1 MPGAPEAVNKREIGD
16 LDRIQVLVAVLV
28 VRQGGRWAMTTLL
41 LRHALV
47 VVTMDEKRR
56 EIEDGAI
63 LVEGNVIQAVGRT
76 SELPVVADRVMDMTG
91 KIVLPGLVNT
101 HHHLYQTLT
110 RCLPA
115 AQDAP
120 LFSWLQTLYPIW
132 AKLTPEAVYLS
143 ALVGLGELLLTG
155 CTTAVDQLYLF
166 PNGVTLDDEIRAA
179 TELGVRFH
187 PCRGSM
193 SLGES
198 EGGLPPDD
206 LVEDEEA
213 ILADCR
219 RVIEAFHDPGRY
231 SMCRIMVAP
240 CSPFSVTPQLLTS
253 SRDLARQYGVHCHT
267 HVAETLDEEAYC
279 LEQHGRRPVE
289 YLADLGWLGDD
300 VSYAHGVHL
309 TEQEMRLFAE
319 TGTGIAHCPTSN
331 MRLGSGI
338 APVKR
343 MLELG
348 VKVGLAVDGS
358 ASNDSSHMLNEARTA
373 LLLQR
378 VRHGPTALSARQV
391 LEMATLGGAAL
402 LGRDDIGSLV
412 PGKAAD
418 LIAVDA
424 QRVEYAGSGDLV
436 AALVFCG
443 PAKVDVNIIDGRI
456 RVEDGRLTGID
467 IEEVM
472 RQHNEL
478 AARIR
483 G

>member
-1 MPGAPEAVNKREIGD
+1 
-16 LDRIQVLVAVLV
+16 
-28 VRQGGRWAMTTLL
+28 MTTLL

-47 VVTMDEKRR
+47 LVTMDNERR
-56 EIEDGAI
+56 EIEDGAV
-63 LVEGNVIQAVGRT
+63 LLEGNVLKAVGPT
-76 SELPVVADRVMDMTG
+76 SELPSVADRVMDVTG

-110 RCLPA
+110 RCLPV

-120 LFSWLQTLYPIW
+120 LFSWLQTLYPVW
-132 AKLTPEAVYLS
+132 AKITPEAVYLS

-179 TELGVRFH
+179 RELGVRFH

-198 EGGLPPDD
+198 GGGLPPDD

-219 RVIEAFHDPGRY
+219 RVIEAFHDPARY

-267 HVAETLDEEAYC
+267 HVAETLDEERYC
-279 LEQHGRRPVE
+279 VEQHGRRPVQ

-309 TEQEMRLFAE
+309 TEEEMQLFAE
-319 TGTGIAHCPTSN
+319 TGTGVAHCPTSN

-338 APVKR
+338 APVTR

-358 ASNDSSHMLNEARTA
+358 ASNDSSHMLNEARMA

-378 VRHGPTALSARQV
+378 VRQGPTALSARRV
-391 LEMATLGGAAL
+391 LEMATLGGAAV
-402 LGRDDIGSLV
+402 LGRDDIGCLA

-424 QRVEYAGSGDLV
+424 ERVEYAGSGDLV

-443 PAKVDVNIIDGRI
+443 PVKVDVNIVDGQI
-456 RVEDGRLTGID
+456 RVEDGRLRDVD
-467 IEEVM
+467 IEAVI
-472 RQHNEL
+472 RRHNEL
-478 AARIR
+478 AARLT

>member
-1 MPGAPEAVNKREIGD
+1 MR
-16 LDRIQVLVAVLV
+16 
-28 VRQGGRWAMTTLL
+28 TLL
-41 LRHALV
+41 LRNAVV

-63 LVEGNVIQAVGRT
+63 LVRGNVIEAVGRT
-76 SELPVVADRVMDMTG
+76 SELPSVADRVMDMTG

-132 AKLTPEAVYLS
+132 AKLTPEAVYVS

-179 TELGVRFH
+179 RELGVRFH

-206 LVEDEEA
+206 LVEDEGA

-240 CSPFSVTPQLLTS
+240 CSPFSVTPQLLVS

-267 HVAETLDEEAYC
+267 HVAETLEEEAYC

-309 TEQEMRLFAE
+309 TEQEMQLFAE

-378 VRHGPTALSARQV
+378 VRHGPTALTARQV

-402 LGRDDIGSLV
+402 LGRDDIGSLA
-412 PGKAAD
+412 PGMAAD

-424 QRVEYAGSGDLV
+424 ERVEYAGSGDLV

-443 PAKVDVNIIDGRI
+443 PVKVDVNIIDGRI
-456 RVEDGRLTGID
+456 RVEDGRLIGVDID
-467 IEEVM
+467 AVM

-478 AARIR
+478 AARISR
-483 G
+483 

>member
-1 MPGAPEAVNKREIGD
+1 
-16 LDRIQVLVAVLV
+16 
-28 VRQGGRWAMTTLL
+28 MTTLL
-41 LRHALV
+41 LRHAIV

-76 SELPVVADRVMDMTG
+76 SELPPVADRVMDMTG

-101 HHHLYQTLT
+101 HHHLFQTLT

-115 AQDAP
+115 AQDVP
-120 LFSWLQTLYPIW
+120 LFSWLQTLYPVW
-132 AKLTPEAVYLS
+132 AKLTPEAVYVS

-179 TELGVRFH
+179 RELGVRFH

-206 LVEDEEA
+206 LVEDEGA

-240 CSPFSVTPQLLTS
+240 CSPFSVTPQLLVS

-309 TEQEMRLFAE
+309 TEQEMQLFAE

-402 LGRDDIGSLV
+402 LGRDDIGSLA

-472 RQHNEL
+472 RQHNDL

>member
-1 MPGAPEAVNKREIGD
+1 
-16 LDRIQVLVAVLV
+16 
-28 VRQGGRWAMTTLL
+28 MTTLL
-41 LRHALV
+41 LRHAIV

-76 SELPVVADRVMDMTG
+76 SELPPVADRVMDMTG

-101 HHHLYQTLT
+101 HHHLFQTLT

-120 LFSWLQTLYPIW
+120 LFSWLQTLYPVW
-132 AKLTPEAVYLS
+132 AKLTPEAAYVS

-179 TELGVRFH
+179 RELGVRFH

-206 LVEDEEA
+206 LVEDEGA

-240 CSPFSVTPQLLTS
+240 CSPFSVTPQLLVS

-309 TEQEMRLFAE
+309 TEQEMQLFAE

-358 ASNDSSHMLNEARTA
+358 ASNDSSHMLNEARVA

-378 VRHGPTALSARQV
+378 VRHGPTALSARQA

-402 LGRDDIGSLV
+402 LGRDDIGCLA

-456 RVEDGRLTGID
+456 RVEDGRLIGVDID
-467 IEEVM
+467 AVM

-478 AARIR
+478 AARISR
-483 G
+483 

>member
-1 MPGAPEAVNKREIGD
+1 
-16 LDRIQVLVAVLV
+16 
-28 VRQGGRWAMTTLL
+28 MTTLL
-41 LRHALV
+41 LRHAIV

-76 SELPVVADRVMDMTG
+76 SEVPPVADRVMDMTG

-101 HHHLYQTLT
+101 HHHLFQTLT

-115 AQDAP
+115 AQDVP
-120 LFSWLQTLYPIW
+120 LFSWLQTLYPVW
-132 AKLTPEAVYLS
+132 AKLTPEAVYVS

-179 TELGVRFH
+179 RELGVRFH

-206 LVEDEEA
+206 LVEDEGA

-240 CSPFSVTPQLLTS
+240 CSPFSVTPQLLVS

-267 HVAETLDEEAYC
+267 HVAETLEEEAYC

-309 TEQEMRLFAE
+309 TEQEMQLFAE

-402 LGRDDIGSLV
+402 LGRDDIGSLA

>member
-1 MPGAPEAVNKREIGD
+1 
-16 LDRIQVLVAVLV
+16 
-28 VRQGGRWAMTTLL
+28 MTTLL
-41 LRHALV
+41 LRHAIV

-76 SELPVVADRVMDMTG
+76 SELPPVADRVMDMTG

-101 HHHLYQTLT
+101 HHHLFQTLT

-115 AQDAP
+115 AQDVP
-120 LFSWLQTLYPIW
+120 LFSWLQTLYPVW
-132 AKLTPEAVYLS
+132 AKLTPEAVYVS

-179 TELGVRFH
+179 RELGVRFH

-206 LVEDEEA
+206 LVEDEGA

-240 CSPFSVTPQLLTS
+240 CSPFSVTPQLLVS

-309 TEQEMRLFAE
+309 TEQEMQLFAE

-402 LGRDDIGSLV
+402 LGRDDIGSLA

>member
-1 MPGAPEAVNKREIGD
+1 
-16 LDRIQVLVAVLV
+16 
-28 VRQGGRWAMTTLL
+28 MTTLL
-41 LRHALV
+41 LRHAIV

-76 SELPVVADRVMDMTG
+76 SELPPVADRVMDMTG

-101 HHHLYQTLT
+101 HHHLFQTLT

-120 LFSWLQTLYPIW
+120 LFSWLQTLYPVW
-132 AKLTPEAVYLS
+132 AKLTPDAVYVS

-179 TELGVRFH
+179 RELGVRFH

-206 LVEDEEA
+206 LVEDEGA

-240 CSPFSVTPQLLTS
+240 CSPFSVTPQLLVS

-267 HVAETLDEEAYC
+267 HVAETLDEEAFC
-279 LEQHGRRPVE
+279 LEQRGRRPVE

-309 TEQEMRLFAE
+309 TEQEMQLFAE

-338 APVKR
+338 APVTR

-358 ASNDSSHMLNEARTA
+358 ASNDSSHMLNEARVA

-402 LGRDDIGSLV
+402 LGRDDIGSLA

-456 RVEDGRLTGID
+456 RVEDGRLIGVDID
-467 IEEVM
+467 AVM

-478 AARIR
+478 AARISR
-483 G
+483 

>member
-1 MPGAPEAVNKREIGD
+1 
-16 LDRIQVLVAVLV
+16 
-28 VRQGGRWAMTTLL
+28 MTTLL
-41 LRHALV
+41 LRHAIV

-76 SELPVVADRVMDMTG
+76 SELPPVADRVMDMTG

-101 HHHLYQTLT
+101 HHHLFQTLT

-120 LFSWLQTLYPIW
+120 LFSWLQTLYPVW
-132 AKLTPEAVYLS
+132 AKLTPEAVYVS

-179 TELGVRFH
+179 RELGVRFH

-206 LVEDEEA
+206 LVEDEGA

-240 CSPFSVTPQLLTS
+240 CSPFSVTPQLLVS

-309 TEQEMRLFAE
+309 TEQEMQLFAE

-402 LGRDDIGSLV
+402 LGRDDIGSLA

-443 PAKVDVNIIDGRI
+443 PVKVDVNIIDGRI
-456 RVEDGRLTGID
+456 SVEDGRLIGVDID
-467 IEEVM
+467 AAM
-472 RQHNEL
+472 RQHNEV
-478 AARIR
+478 AARLR
-483 G
+483 R